1 MAKKIDASKKIISKK
16 HLARKEKERRQT
28 RIILIATFG
37 LLAIVVGLVGYG
49 LVDNYIIKP
58 RKPIAHVGE
67 KVITV
72 GDFQTR
78 VKYSRINLINQA
90 YMNAQYA
97 GWFGAQG
104 GSFMTSAQQIIDRLD
119 EPMLVGKDAIDQMID
134 DILIYEEAEKRGIT
148 VSEEELTEAMQAG
161 FEFFPDG
168 TPTPTQTATLAST
181 PTLSGEQLALLRFT
195 STPTA
200 MATATEIP
208 EGWSPTSTLL
218 PTQEVSPTESK
229 SSGIEE
235 SLEEATPEAPQTEV
249 PTETVTPTPTPYT
262 TEGYAKAIDNYLDS
276 IKNIGL
282 NRSDLVHIFETQIL
296 RKKLLDEITSDLQ
309 PFEER
314 VWARHI
320 LVETEELAIEILG
333 KLDNGDDWYA
343 LASEYSID
351 EGSKEMGGDLGWF
364 GKGNMVAEFENAA
377 FALEKIGELSQPIQT
392 QFGFH
397 IIQLLGKG
405 EMPINTNEF
414 NTLKDNTFTTWLSE
428 LRDSRDDI
436 SIEPYWIDFV
446 PAEPGVPPAVREAIY
461 SIPQ

>member
-1 MAKKIDASKKIISKK
+1 
-16 HLARKEKERRQT
+16 
-28 RIILIATFG
+28 
-37 LLAIVVGLVGYG
+37 
-49 LVDNYIIKP
+49 
-58 RKPIAHVGE
+58 
-67 KVITV
+67 
-72 GDFQTR
+72 
-78 VKYSRINLINQA
+78 
-90 YMNAQYA
+90 
-97 GWFGAQG
+97 
-104 GSFMTSAQQIIDRLD
+104 
-119 EPMLVGKDAIDQMID
+119 
-134 DILIYEEAEKRGIT
+134 
-148 VSEEELTEAMQAG
+148 
-161 FEFFPDG
+161 
-168 TPTPTQTATLAST
+168 
-181 PTLSGEQLALLRFT
+181 
-195 STPTA
+195 
-200 MATATEIP
+200 
-208 EGWSPTSTLL
+208 
-218 PTQEVSPTESK
+218 
-229 SSGIEE
+229 
-235 SLEEATPEAPQTEV
+235 LEEATPEAPQTEI

-320 LVETEELAIEILG
+320 LVETEELAIEVLG